1 MDSDLKNYRE
11 KELKSFV
18 LGNILLILMETGIV
32 DNIVQLMS
40 SSDLWKAA
48 AELFKSSIISS
59 IIYIFVFCFDSIL
72 QGRLKNKVIW
82 PIKGLPENTIFL
94 DIDKNNKDE
103 RFSKQT
109 ARKVYEKLYT
119 QIDSCKDKKKC
130 EKIQNQYW
138 YAIYQKYE
146 SQAQI
151 YMAQRDFLLLRDMT
165 IMMLWIGFMY
175 VFLSWY
181 IKRLLSCKLITVFI
195 IEFILMWIG
204 ARVKGNRFAY
214 NVIAKDLAKYY
225 NEHNS
230 KSLIS

>member
-48 AELFKSSIISS
+48 AELFESSIISS

-72 QGRLKNKVIW
+72 QGRLKDKVIW
-82 PIKGLPENTIFL
+82 PIKGLPGNTIFL

-119 QIDSCKDKKKC
+119 QIDSCKDKKEC

-151 YMAQRDFLLLRDMT
+151 YL
-165 IMMLWIGFMY
+165 
-175 VFLSWY
+175 
-181 IKRLLSCKLITVFI
+181 
-195 IEFILMWIG
+195 
-204 ARVKGNRFAY
+204 
-214 NVIAKDLAKYY
+214 
-225 NEHNS
+225 
-230 KSLIS
+230 SLIHI

>member
-48 AELFKSSIISS
+48 AELFESSIISS

-72 QGRLKNKVIW
+72 QGRLKDKVIW
-82 PIKGLPENTIFL
+82 PIKGLPGNTIFL

-119 QIDSCKDKKKC
+119 QIDSCKDKKRNAKNP
-130 EKIQNQYW
+130 EPILVRD
-138 YAIYQKYE
+138 ISKYE

-151 YMAQRDFLLLRDMT
+151 YMAQRDFCCLET
-165 IMMLWIGFMY
+165 
-175 VFLSWY
+175 
-181 IKRLLSCKLITVFI
+181 
-195 IEFILMWIG
+195 
-204 ARVKGNRFAY
+204 
-214 NVIAKDLAKYY
+214 
-225 NEHNS
+225 
-230 KSLIS
+230 

>member
-48 AELFKSSIISS
+48 AELFESSIISS

-72 QGRLKNKVIW
+72 QGRLKDKVIW
-82 PIKGLPENTIFL
+82 PIKGLPGNTIFL

-109 ARKVYEKLYT
+109 ARKV
-119 QIDSCKDKKKC
+119 
-130 EKIQNQYW
+130 
-138 YAIYQKYE
+138 
-146 SQAQI
+146 
-151 YMAQRDFLLLRDMT
+151 
-165 IMMLWIGFMY
+165 
-175 VFLSWY
+175 
-181 IKRLLSCKLITVFI
+181 
-195 IEFILMWIG
+195 
-204 ARVKGNRFAY
+204 
-214 NVIAKDLAKYY
+214 
-225 NEHNS
+225 
-230 KSLIS
+230 

>member
-48 AELFKSSIISS
+48 AELFESSIISS

-72 QGRLKNKVIW
+72 QGRLKDKVIW
-82 PIKGLPENTIFL
+82 PIKGLPGNTIFL

-109 ARKVYEKLYT
+109 ARNNT
-119 QIDSCKDKKKC
+119 GT
-130 EKIQNQYW
+130 
-138 YAIYQKYE
+138 
-146 SQAQI
+146 
-151 YMAQRDFLLLRDMT
+151 R
-165 IMMLWIGFMY
+165 
-175 VFLSWY
+175 Y
-181 IKRLLSCKLITVFI
+181 IKNMK
-195 IEFILMWIG
+195 
-204 ARVKGNRFAY
+204 VKHKSIWRS
-214 NVIAKDLAKYY
+214 VIFCCL
-225 NEHNS
+225 ET
-230 KSLIS
+230 